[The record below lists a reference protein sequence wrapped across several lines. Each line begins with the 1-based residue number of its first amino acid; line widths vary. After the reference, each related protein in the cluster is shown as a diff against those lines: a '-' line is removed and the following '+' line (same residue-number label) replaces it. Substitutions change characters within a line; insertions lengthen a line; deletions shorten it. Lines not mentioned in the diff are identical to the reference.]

1 MQLKPFTLKEIRVLT
16 AIFSNRLPSK
26 EIASFRGAVIEKV
39 GIENDLFHNHNNT
52 GEGSNYYYRY
62 PLVQYQLRRHKPSLV
77 FLEEAV
83 DKANLFLS
91 QPNIEL
97 TVRGTPYRAQLK
109 SLSIDRHKIG
119 NSPQFQY
126 YQINNWIAL
135 NEKNFGKYQQ
145 LYSLS
150 KCATLLEEVLVGHIL
165 ALAKGLGHRFSTRFE
180 VEIGG
185 IEKESVAIYNQIKVK
200 TFDIQFRTN
209 LVLPT
214 GIGLGKGASRGFG
227 LLNPHYNRKL
237 T

>member
-1 MQLKPFTLKEIRVLT
+1 MKEIRVLT

-39 GIENDLFHNHNNT
+39 GIEHDLFHNHNNT
-52 GEGSNYYYRY
+52 TEGSNYHYRY

-97 TVRGTPYRAQLK
+97 TVRGAPYLAQLK

-119 NSPQFQY
+119 NAPQFQY
-126 YQINNWIAL
+126 YRINNWIAL

-145 LYSLS
+145 LYGLS

-165 ALAKGLGHRFSTRFE
+165 ALAKGLGHRFPTRFE

-185 IEKESVAIYNQIKVK
+185 IERESVATYNQIKVK